1 MAASRSASRTPETA
15 RRVALEF
22 GRRLKA
28 VRRERR
34 VAQDAF
40 AEAMGVSRTTASN
53 IECGHQR
60 LFLDQIYRA
69 AEVLGVRVEVLLPA
83 QQHPEQRPVVHA
95 AADDPLSRDDA
106 RQVADVARELVAG
119 ESKKRRMTRKV

>member
-1 MAASRSASRTPETA
+1 MASARSRTPELA
-15 RRVALEF
+15 RRVAREV

-28 VRRERR
+28 ARRERR

-53 IECGHQR
+53 IERGQQR

-69 AEVLGVRVEVLLPA
+69 AEILRISIDVLLPP
-83 QQHPEQRPVVHA
+83 QQPSGRGIVVHA
-95 AADDPLSRDDA
+95 ASYDPLPAGAA
-106 RQVADVARELVAG
+106 RPGGGGARALG
-119 ESKKRRMTRKV
+119 GCLRPKKRAP